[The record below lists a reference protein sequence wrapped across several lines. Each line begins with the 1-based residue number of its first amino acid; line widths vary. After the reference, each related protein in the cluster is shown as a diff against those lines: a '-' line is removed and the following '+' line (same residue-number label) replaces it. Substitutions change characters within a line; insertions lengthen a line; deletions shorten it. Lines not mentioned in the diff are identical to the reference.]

1 MDIAPPR
8 SALPKPVLFGVVGVL
23 LAFLVAGLGVYVWLG
38 SDEHRAGQ
46 VGGPFTLL
54 DGDGKS
60 VSDTAFRGR
69 YMLVYFG
76 YTYCPDV
83 CPTTLTTVAQVID
96 KLGAVGSRVQPIFIT
111 VDPQRDTPAVMKQYV
126 GAFSPRLVGLTGS
139 SDAIANVARE
149 YKVYYAINHA
159 AGDNGAYTVD
169 HSSIL
174 YLVGPDGRFIE
185 PIPADATPDAMAQAI
200 RQQVG

>member
-1 MDIAPPR
+1 MNTAPPR
-8 SALPKPVLFGVVGVL
+8 PALPRPVLFGVAGVL
-23 LAFLVAGLGVYVWLG
+23 LAFLVASIGVYVWLG
-38 SDEHRAGQ
+38 SDGHRAGQ

-54 DGDGKS
+54 DGDGKA

-83 CPTTLTTVAQVID
+83 CPTTLTTVEQAMD
-96 KLGAVGSRVQPIFIT
+96 KLGVEASRVQPIFIT
-111 VDPQRDTPAVMKQYV
+111 VDPQRDTPSVMKQYV
-126 GAFSPRLVGLTGS
+126 EAFSPRLIGLTGS
-139 SDAIANVARE
+139 PDAIAHVAQE
-149 YKVYYAINHA
+149 YKVYYAIHRTP
-159 AGDNGAYTVD
+159 GDNGTYTVD

-174 YLVGPDGRFIE
+174 YLMGRDGRFIE
-185 PIPADATPDAMAQAI
+185 PIPADSTPDAMAQAI